1 MSHYIIP
8 RRVDWSVDPDGGGGG
23 ADPVGGLMGAP
34 LYVTFGVNV
43 KPVKSR
49 FGGPVTGPRVTAP
62 VGDLLTG
69 VGVTV
74 IVPVGVVTV
83 GGF

>member
-1 MSHYIIP
+1 
-8 RRVDWSVDPDGGGGG
+8 
-23 ADPVGGLMGAP
+23 MGAP

-49 FGGPVTGPRVTAP
+49 LGGPVTGPRVTAP

-69 VGVTV
+69 VGVIV
-74 IVPVGVVTV
+74 IVPVGVVRV
-83 GGF
+83 GGFCGVLGVDLPPRADLIAANTT